1 MLQLPPLQPL
11 DEGQRTTSRLLR
23 SQPRLTDQI
32 PDTLQKQSY
41 YTKTLQKQSYY
52 TKTLQK
58 QSYYTNCN
66 SSAFQHCIVQM
77 PLHFEK

>member
-52 TKTLQK
+52 T
-58 QSYYTNCN
+58 NCN